1 MLDDDMKPT
10 LKPQDI
16 HFSSGPCRKFT
27 GWSLDLLKD
36 AAIGRSHRGSFGY
49 KKINTAIQKLHEM
62 LELPKGYKLA
72 VVTGSCTAAMETAM
86 WSLLGSRP
94 ADCVSFD
101 IFSDRWTK
109 DLVENLQIENTRIL
123 KAPFGELPDLST
135 IRKEADIVVTWNGST
150 SGVKI
155 PDGDWIAS
163 DHEGL
168 VICDAT
174 TAVFGMELPWD
185 KMDAVSFS
193 WQKCLGSEGGHGI
206 LVLSPKAIDHIKN
219 FQPPW
224 PIPFL
229 FKLQDNGVF
238 KEKLFEGETL
248 NTPSMLCVEDLL
260 VTLDWV
266 NRSGGVGE
274 LIKRTH
280 RNAKLVRD
288 WAQKS
293 AWIENMAKDRLIASD
308 TTVCLKIK
316 DPEIDRMSVQD
327 RWKVVQKLCALLESE
342 GVALDIKGH
351 AYSPPSLR
359 IWCGPTIEYAD
370 LQALLPWLDWGWE
383 QIK

>member
-1 MLDDDMKPT
+1 MKPT

-27 GWSLDLLKD
+27 GWSLDLLKN
-36 AAIGRSHRGSFGY
+36 AAIGRSHRAPIGY
-49 KKINTAIQKLHEM
+49 KKLNAAIQELHKL
-62 LELPKGYKLA
+62 LELPADYKLA
-72 VVTGSCTAAMETAM
+72 IVTGSCTAAMEMAM

-94 ADCVSFD
+94 VDCISFD
-101 IFSDRWTK
+101 VFGDRWTK
-109 DLVENLQIENTRIL
+109 DVVENLQIENTHIL
-123 KAPFGELPDLST
+123 KAPFGELPDLSKV
-135 IRKEADIVVTWNGST
+135 RKEADIVVTWNAST
-150 SGVKI
+150 GGVQI
-155 PDGDWIAS
+155 PNGDWIAA

-174 TAVFGMELPWD
+174 TAVFGMELPWS
-185 KMDAVSFS
+185 KLDAISFS
-193 WQKCLGSEGGHGI
+193 WQKCLGGEGAHGV

-229 FKLQDNGVF
+229 FKLQEKGVF

-260 VTLDWV
+260 VTLDWA
-266 NRSGGVGE
+266 NRLGGVQE
-274 LIKRTH
+274 LIDRTH
-280 RNAKLVRD
+280 RNAELVRD

-293 AWIENMAKDRLIASD
+293 TWVENMAKAPSIASD
-308 TTVCLKIK
+308 TTACLKIR
-316 DPEIDRMSVQD
+316 DPRVEHMSVTD
-327 RWKVVQKLCALLESE
+327 RWEIVKKLCILLESE

-359 IWCGPTIEYAD
+359 IWCGPTIEYSD

-383 QIK
+383 EVKQGI

>member
-1 MLDDDMKPT
+1 MKPT

-36 AAIGRSHRGSFGY
+36 AAIGRSHRAPIGL
-49 KKINTAIQKLHEM
+49 KKLNAAIKGLHKL
-62 LELPKGYKLA
+62 LELPDGYKLA
-72 VVTGSCTAAMETAM
+72 IVTGSCTAAMEMAM

-94 ADCVSFD
+94 VDCISFD
-101 IFSDRWTK
+101 VFGDRWTK
-109 DLVENLQIENTRIL
+109 DVVENLQIENTHIL
-123 KAPFGELPDLST
+123 KASFGELPDLST
-135 IRKEADIVVTWNGST
+135 IRKEADIVVTWNAST
-150 SGVKI
+150 GGVKI
-155 PDGDWIAS
+155 PNGDWIAT

-168 VICDAT
+168 VLCDAT
-174 TAVFGMELPWD
+174 TAVFGMDLPWN
-185 KMDAVSFS
+185 KLDAVSFS
-193 WQKCLGSEGGHGI
+193 WQKCLGGEGAHGI
-206 LVLSPKAIDHIKN
+206 LVLSPKAIEHIKN

-229 FKLQDNGVF
+229 FKLQEKGVF

-260 VTLDWV
+260 VTLDWA
-266 NRSGGVGE
+266 NRLGGIKE
-274 LIKRTH
+274 LINRTQ
-280 RNAKLVRD
+280 RNAALVKD
-288 WAQKS
+288 WADKS
-293 AWIENMAKDRLIASD
+293 SWLENMAKDPHTESD

-316 DPEIDRMSVQD
+316 DRRIEHISSSEC
-327 RWKVVQKLCALLESE
+327 WEELKKLCKLLELE
-342 GVALDIKGH
+342 DVALDIKGH

-383 QIK
+383 YISRGE